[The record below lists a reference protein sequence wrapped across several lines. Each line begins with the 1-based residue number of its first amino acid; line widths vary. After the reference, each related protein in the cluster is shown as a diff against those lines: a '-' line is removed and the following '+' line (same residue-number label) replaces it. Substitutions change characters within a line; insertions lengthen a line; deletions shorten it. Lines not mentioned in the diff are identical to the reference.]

1 MLPISFELA
10 RALEL
15 DKMPCLTCNLIIK
28 NVRSFVQILHLKAVS
43 DKEDL
48 LNDLNILSK
57 FIAIRIKPLLQDK
70 IFVLAGR
77 FNMLCLFS
85 LGKVQVFS
93 FLKKQNAIGYAV
105 LVSQGEMD

>member
-15 DKMPCLTCNLIIK
+15 DKMSCLTCNLIIK
-28 NVRSFVQILHLKAVS
+28 NVRSFVQILYLKAVS

-77 FNMLCLFS
+77 FNMLCLF
-85 LGKVQVFS
+85 LGKVQVSS